1 MRPASGFAATDVRLR
16 RRAVAVALLTA
27 SFVGAFLLLAAD
39 PATAIPAF
47 ARKYQISCTTCHA
60 PFPRLKPY
68 GEEFAARGFRMADAA
83 QEPTRAKHDVGD
95 PWLELM
101 RDLPLAA
108 RTEGHVAYRED
119 AAAET
124 DLETPWVF
132 KLLSGGP
139 LSPKIS
145 YYLYFILEKGD
156 VEGLEDAYLHFQKL
170 FGSGIDLL
178 FGQFQV
184 SDPLFKRELRLSR
197 ADYEI
202 YRTRIGEARA
212 NLTYDRGLMFFATA
226 PGDVDVVFEVVNGNG
241 IPKGEFDQDSDKN
254 VALRL
259 AREVGPVRLGLFGYL
274 GREKNEAGASDEI
287 RYFGPDLKWTPNDRW
302 DLSLQFLE
310 RRDDNPWFLAH
321 PGDEVVTRGGFAEL
335 VFLPQGADGRWAVT
349 ALYNRIR
356 SDDPAAELEDA
367 ALSLS
372 YLTARNFRLIGEL
385 GHDFDREADRLS
397 FGVVAAF

>member
-1 MRPASGFAATDVRLR
+1 MRNLR
-16 RRAVAVALLTA
+16 SSRVAHLVAGVSITLSL
-27 SFVGAFLLLAAD
+27 GLLLVSLAEPAA
-39 PATAIPAF
+39 AIPAF
-47 ARKYQISCTTCHA
+47 ARKYQVSCTNCHA

-95 PWLELM
+95 PWLELV
-101 RDLPLAA
+101 RDVPLAMRA
-108 RTEGHVAYRED
+108 EAHGVYQEN

-124 DLETPWVF
+124 DLEAPWVF
-132 KLLSGGP
+132 KALSGGP

-145 YYLYFILEKGD
+145 YYLYFIMEKGE
-156 VEGLEDAYLHFQKL
+156 VEGLEDAYLHFQHL
-170 FGSGIDLL
+170 FGSGVDVL

-202 YRTRIGEARA
+202 YRTRVGQARA

-226 PGDVDVVFEVVNGNG
+226 PGDVDVVFEVINGNG
-241 IPKGEFDQDSDKN
+241 IPKGSFDQDDQKN
-254 VALRL
+254 LALRL
-259 AREVGPVRLGLFGYL
+259 AREIGPVRLGLFGYF
-274 GREKNEAGASDEI
+274 GREDGAGQARDEI
-287 RYFGPDLKWTPNDRW
+287 RYFGPDLKFTPNDRW
-302 DLSLQFLE
+302 DVSVQYLE
-310 RRDDNPWFLAH
+310 RRDDNPFFFTS
-321 PGDEVVTRGGFAEL
+321 PGDDVVTRGGFAEV
-335 VFLPQGADGRWAVT
+335 VFLPSGADGRWAVT

-372 YLTARNFRLIGEL
+372 YLSARNIRLIGEV
-385 GHDFDREADRLS
+385 GHDLERSEDRLS